1 MKARSR
7 ARGVAALLAAV
18 SVVAASLIFASPAYA
33 AGSVLLD
40 ETFGGETVPDVRAIG
55 LDGACITGATAA
67 PPPGASNLGPCTFTN
82 GSPTPGLLPG
92 WLQLNDESQNRN
104 GGMVFDRALP
114 ANAGLEIEFDQAQYG
129 GSGADGIS
137 FFLSDGSRS
146 LTSTGGIGAS
156 LGYAPFVF
164 GGTSQE
170 GVAGGYLGVAFDAWG
185 YNTNDDQGRG
195 VGCPALS
202 GYLSPPRVG
211 NTVTLR
217 GPGDGYEG
225 YCFLASTRLGPPGG
239 ASTLPGEIRNAVGPD
254 EAVRNVRV
262 TVSPDEFPV
271 VTVEIDFTG
280 TRTAYQTV
288 LSYVMDERPPAT
300 YKFGFAASTGA
311 ETDVHLIR
319 NVQVMSVNPLGDIS
333 LVKQVDRTDPQPA
346 AYGLGDTIPYQFVV
360 TNTGVEQLTGV
371 VVDDPLI
378 ADVSCPSTVL
388 GPAGGADSSMVCTG
402 SYTVTAADAQQTSF
416 VNTATVVAQNSVG
429 EQVTDESS
437 ATVDI
442 TIAHASL
449 ALTKIA
455 VLNEGNGNGLA
466 EPGETVTYSFA
477 VTNTGTVTV
486 TDPVVD
492 DPRVGSVTCP
502 VSIAPG
508 ETVTCTADADYTV
521 VEADILAGGVVNT
534 ASVSATPP
542 AGVTPPDPVE
552 DTVTVPTP
560 VAVAGLGLEKIAV
573 LNEGNGNGLA
583 EPGETVTYSFAVTNT
598 GTVTVTDPV
607 VDDPRVGSVT
617 CPVSIAPGE
626 TVTCTADADYTVV
639 EADILAGGVV
649 NTASV
654 SATPPAGVTPPDPVE
669 DTVIVPTAIP
679 DAGLSLEKI
688 ANLAEADGDGIAEI
702 GDVISYEF
710 LLTNVGNV
718 TLVDVGVSDPT
729 VGTVICDTTTLAIG
743 ESTTC
748 VAPATHVVTEDD
760 VLAGAVTNTATG
772 VATPP
777 VNVGFV
783 PPIDT
788 AIVPTVEASAG
799 LSIVKDA
806 TIDDTNGNGLADI
819 GETIAYSFVVM
830 NTGTVTVSDITVTDP
845 LAGSVTCPATSLAGG
860 ASMTCTADVPYT
872 VVEADLLAG
881 GVVNTAT
888 ADGTV
893 PDGVEPFEPPTDTV
907 TTPTPA
913 DSAGLAITKIAQGD
927 DADSSGLAGLGETI
941 AYSFVVMNTG
951 TVTVSDITV
960 TDPLAGS
967 VTCPATS
974 LAGGASMTCTADV
987 PYTVVEA
994 DLLAGGVVNTATADG
1009 TVPDGVEPVEPPTDT
1024 VTTPTDFPTA
1034 GIEMVKSATLDDANG
1049 NGLAD
1054 VGETIDYRFQV
1065 RNTGNV
1071 TLAPVTIDD
1080 PMIGAVT
1087 CDSESLPPATMMECA
1102 GAPYTVTTD
1111 DIARGSVVNV
1121 ATANGTPPDGVAPP
1135 PPSESTVTVATAA
1148 PPAPPAPP
1156 GGGGGGLAVTGAA
1169 LGGGLTLAA
1178 LLLALGA
1185 ALRAADRVSRKELLM
1200 NAKSVL

>member
-1 MKARSR
+1 
-7 ARGVAALLAAV
+7 
-18 SVVAASLIFASPAYA
+18 
-33 AGSVLLD
+33 
-40 ETFGGETVPDVRAIG
+40 
-55 LDGACITGATAA
+55 
-67 PPPGASNLGPCTFTN
+67 
-82 GSPTPGLLPG
+82 
-92 WLQLNDESQNRN
+92 
-104 GGMVFDRALP
+104 
-114 ANAGLEIEFDQAQYG
+114 
-129 GSGADGIS
+129 
-137 FFLSDGSRS
+137 
-146 LTSTGGIGAS
+146 
-156 LGYAPFVF
+156 
-164 GGTSQE
+164 
-170 GVAGGYLGVAFDAWG
+170 
-185 YNTNDDQGRG
+185 
-195 VGCPALS
+195 
-202 GYLSPPRVG
+202 
-211 NTVTLR
+211 
-217 GPGDGYEG
+217 
-225 YCFLASTRLGPPGG
+225 
-239 ASTLPGEIRNAVGPD
+239 
-254 EAVRNVRV
+254 
-262 TVSPDEFPV
+262 
-271 VTVEIDFTG
+271 
-280 TRTAYQTV
+280 
-288 LSYVMDERPPAT
+288 
-300 YKFGFAASTGA
+300 
-311 ETDVHLIR
+311 
-319 NVQVMSVNPLGDIS
+319 
-333 LVKQVDRTDPQPA
+333 
-346 AYGLGDTIPYQFVV
+346 
-360 TNTGVEQLTGV
+360 
-371 VVDDPLI
+371 
-378 ADVSCPSTVL
+378 
-388 GPAGGADSSMVCTG
+388 
-402 SYTVTAADAQQTSF
+402 
-416 VNTATVVAQNSVG
+416 
-429 EQVTDESS
+429 
-437 ATVDI
+437 
-442 TIAHASL
+442 
-449 ALTKIA
+449 
-455 VLNEGNGNGLA
+455 
-466 EPGETVTYSFA
+466 
-477 VTNTGTVTV
+477 TGTVTV

-492 DPRVGSVTCP
+492 DP
-502 VSIAPG
+502 
-508 ETVTCTADADYTV
+508 
-521 VEADILAGGVVNT
+521 L
-534 ASVSATPP
+534 
-542 AGVTPPDPVE
+542 
-552 DTVTVPTP
+552 
-560 VAVAGLGLEKIAV
+560 
-573 LNEGNGNGLA
+573 
-583 EPGETVTYSFAVTNT
+583 
-598 GTVTVTDPV
+598 
-607 VDDPRVGSVT
+607 VGSVT

-688 ANLAEADGDGIAEI
+688 ADLAEADGDGIAEI

-777 VNVGFV
+777 VNVGFL

-913 DSAGLAITKIAQGD
+913 DSAGLAITKIAQVD

-1135 PPSESTVTVATAA
+1135 PPSESSVTVATAA

-1178 LLLALGA
+1178 LLLGLGA

>member
-1 MKARSR
+1 MENLAAASCVDRLCVLFGGRCVGATRCLRAVVSDACRQPCLVGGPSPRYCPRHRHTGHPPAGLVVAVPAFAWMVDLICCSHEIGAVVKMRVVKARSR

-114 ANAGLEIEFDQAQYG
+114 ANAGLAIEFDQAQYG

-156 LGYAPFVF
+156 LGYAPFIF

-437 ATVDI
+437 ATVEI

-492 DPRVGSVTCP
+492 DPLVGSVTCP

-521 VEADILAGGVVNT
+521 TEADILAGGVVNT

-607 VDDPRVGSVT
+607 
-617 CPVSIAPGE
+617 
-626 TVTCTADADYTVV
+626 
-639 EADILAGGVV
+639 
-649 NTASV
+649 
-654 SATPPAGVTPPDPVE
+654 
-669 DTVIVPTAIP
+669 
-679 DAGLSLEKI
+679 
-688 ANLAEADGDGIAEI
+688 
-702 GDVISYEF
+702 
-710 LLTNVGNV
+710 
-718 TLVDVGVSDPT
+718 
-729 VGTVICDTTTLAIG
+729 
-743 ESTTC
+743 
-748 VAPATHVVTEDD
+748 
-760 VLAGAVTNTATG
+760 
-772 VATPP
+772 
-777 VNVGFV
+777 
-783 PPIDT
+783 
-788 AIVPTVEASAG
+788 
-799 LSIVKDA
+799 
-806 TIDDTNGNGLADI
+806 
-819 GETIAYSFVVM
+819 
-830 NTGTVTVSDITVTDP
+830 
-845 LAGSVTCPATSLAGG
+845 
-860 ASMTCTADVPYT
+860 
-872 VVEADLLAG
+872 
-881 GVVNTAT
+881 
-888 ADGTV
+888 
-893 PDGVEPFEPPTDTV
+893 
-907 TTPTPA
+907 
-913 DSAGLAITKIAQGD
+913 
-927 DADSSGLAGLGETI
+927 
-941 AYSFVVMNTG
+941 
-951 TVTVSDITV
+951 
-960 TDPLAGS
+960 
-967 VTCPATS
+967 
-974 LAGGASMTCTADV
+974 
-987 PYTVVEA
+987 
-994 DLLAGGVVNTATADG
+994 
-1009 TVPDGVEPVEPPTDT
+1009 
-1024 VTTPTDFPTA
+1024 
-1034 GIEMVKSATLDDANG
+1034 
-1049 NGLAD
+1049 
-1054 VGETIDYRFQV
+1054 
-1065 RNTGNV
+1065 
-1071 TLAPVTIDD
+1071 
-1080 PMIGAVT
+1080 
-1087 CDSESLPPATMMECA
+1087 
-1102 GAPYTVTTD
+1102 
-1111 DIARGSVVNV
+1111 
-1121 ATANGTPPDGVAPP
+1121 
-1135 PPSESTVTVATAA
+1135 
-1148 PPAPPAPP
+1148 
-1156 GGGGGGLAVTGAA
+1156 
-1169 LGGGLTLAA
+1169 
-1178 LLLALGA
+1178 
-1185 ALRAADRVSRKELLM
+1185 
-1200 NAKSVL
+1200 